1 MVGSE
6 IYQFK
11 LPKKV
16 QNQKT
21 SLPTLARFKKP
32 IPIYFL
38 KKSEMSAPRPQFRHL
53 LLAGNAYFVGGS
65 WIALRRHY
73 YWQSL
78 ISEVREDH
86 YYSPT
91 PMKHYPF
98 FSYTFFTRALS
109 AAGFLFIA
117 AIMYGRA
124 ARSLQ
129 MKSRSWRGIQYW
141 DRGSFRRAQHSKRLS
156 NAFSHS
162 QPHTHTQSSTSS
174 PINHDDFLS
183 ALLPEISWLATS
195 F

>member
-98 FSYTFFTRALS
+98 FPIHFSPGHS
-109 AAGFLFIA
+109 QQQDSC
-117 AIMYGRA
+117 
-124 ARSLQ
+124 SLQ
-129 MKSRSWRGIQYW
+129 QSCTVAQPGPSRWNLDPEGGYSTGT
-141 DRGSFRRAQHSKRLS
+141 GEASEEHSIPNVWVTLS
-156 NAFSHS
+156 LTLN
-162 QPHTHTQSSTSS
+162 HTHTHRA
-174 PINHDDFLS
+174 P
-183 ALLPEISWLATS
+183 LLPQ
-195 F
+195 